1 MSKTISVTCPHCAAT
16 LEFDSQAGV
25 VVGHQPPASKERK
38 IDFETRM
45 QEMEDEKRRAEGRLN
60 EAMRAE
66 QSRERLLEDRFR
78 QLMDKAGDV
87 DDKTPH
93 IRDIDLD

>member
-16 LEFDSQAGV
+16 LDVDNQAGV
-25 VVGHQPPASKERK
+25 VVSHQPPVAKEQK
-38 IDFETRM
+38 IDFETRI
-45 QEMEDEKRRAEGRLN
+45 QEMADEKRRAEGRLN

-66 QSRERLLEDRFR
+66 QSRERLMDDRFR
-78 QLMDKAGDV
+78 QLMDQAGDL
-87 DDKTPH
+87 DDKTPP